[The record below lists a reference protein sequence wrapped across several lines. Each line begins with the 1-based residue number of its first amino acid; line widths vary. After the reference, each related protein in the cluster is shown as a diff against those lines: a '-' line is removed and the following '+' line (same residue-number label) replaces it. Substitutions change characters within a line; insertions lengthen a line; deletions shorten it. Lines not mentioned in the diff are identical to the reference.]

1 VFSFGPRLLLVDLR
15 ELTDRAEIAEA
26 LVRYTRAI
34 DTGDW
39 DRLDTVFTPDARID
53 YTSTGGIAAEY
64 AVVKPWLAEMLPMFP
79 RRMHTL
85 GQLDISFDRPEGS
98 DGSDA
103 ADGARRATV
112 AAYFHNPM
120 GMPQGEGPDHLVEF
134 GGIYHHEFVRTTD
147 GWRSR
152 RLLEQL
158 VWKRGM

>member
-1 VFSFGPRLLLVDLR
+1 MDLQ
-15 ELTDRAEIAEA
+15 ELSDRAEINDV

-39 DRLDTVFTPDARID
+39 DRLDTVFTPDAAID
-53 YTSTGGIAAEY
+53 YTATGGISAPYAE
-64 AVVKPWLAEMLPMFP
+64 VKPWLAEMLPIFP

-85 GQLDISFDRPEGS
+85 GQVDSQVSG
-98 DGSDA
+98 DA
-103 ADGARRATV
+103 ASV

-120 GMPQGEGPDHLVEF
+120 ILTAKDGTEQVVEF
-134 GGIYHHEFVRTTD
+134 GGIYHHDLVRTPD

-152 RLLEQL
+152 RLLEEL